1 VIEDGDFVNVK
12 PRVLGV
18 YPNKV
23 IPFLRTLICA
33 EALNAVNTITAAR
46 KIFFMFVLFYVN
58 TWGVIRNS
66 TPLFIFFRKDA
77 N

>member
-23 IPFLRTLICA
+23 IPFLRTLICD
-33 EALNAVNTITAAR
+33 EAQNAVNTITAAR
-46 KIFFMFVLFYVN
+46 KIFFICFMFKWILDI
-58 TWGVIRNS
+58 T
-66 TPLFIFFRKDA
+66 
-77 N
+77 